1 MTTYYRIGLPSVV
14 QTASDRE
21 LAVLRA
27 LGRLGAVE
35 STVLHMLIFPGT
47 HQTTADRAIGRLLER
62 GCIWMTR
69 GPGRPV
75 YRADGRSGPPRSQR
89 VFGLT
94 TDGKALLDTLGA
106 EAA

>member
-1 MTTYYRIGLPSVV
+1 MIGLPSVV

-35 STVLHMLIFPGT
+35 STVLHGLIFPGT
-47 HQTTADRAIGRLLER
+47 HQTTADHAIARLLER
-62 GCIWMTR
+62 GFIWMTR
-69 GPGRPV
+69 GPGRSTT
-75 YRADGRSGPPRSQR
+75 RADGRPGPPRSQR
-89 VFGLT
+89 AFGLT
-94 TDGKALLDTLGA
+94 TDGKVVLESLGA